1 MALDALHDALNSEG
15 AFWKRVAGAC
25 WNAAGLVLSEVTTT
39 PNHANRLLWAAEV
52 RDDRVPPA
60 KEMLAAILEDATIA
74 ADPTGV
80 KDDDIQAAVNNH
92 INDFATG

>member
-15 AFWKRVAGAC
+15 NFWKRVAGAC
-25 WNAAGLVLSEVTTT
+25 WNAAGLVEAEVTTT
-39 PNHANRLLWAAEV
+39 PNHEARAIWAAAV
-52 RDDRVPPA
+52 RGNRVPPA
-60 KEMLAAILEDATIA
+60 RDMLAVILQDATIA

-80 KDDDIQAAVNNH
+80 GDDDIQAAVNTH